1 MKKFKGRNK
10 KNNSFKWL
18 YLILIVYLLHV
29 ISSVMITNNKISF
42 NNDEIVKM
50 FLNSNNLAIKSDENI
65 FKIALKKLSNVDINN
80 PVSLLTNMYPEIEN
94 TSYVSLI
101 TESDDPD
108 EEYNYK
114 DLEKISEHINDPN
127 PANVANPIVYI
138 YNSHQLENYSDD
150 GMEIYDVTPN
160 VMMAAYLLKEKLNK
174 LGISTIV
181 EDTDITELMKLN
193 GWNYNGSYK
202 ASRIAIMAAKNKYDS
217 LKYFIDI
224 HRDSVGKS
232 ISSVTINGKDYAKI
246 LFLVGLENPTYEGNL
261 LMMSELNS
269 MVDKKYPKLSRGIL
283 KKQGKGVNGVYNQDI
298 SSGVMLIE
306 VGGKD
311 NNINEV
317 INTTDALA
325 NILSEYIK
333 ENNNES

>member
-1 MKKFKGRNK
+1 MKKFKGK
-10 KNNSFKWL
+10 KIRKYSFKRLIPVFIVFFL
-18 YLILIVYLLHV
+18 YILT
-29 ISSVMITNNKISF
+29 SDSFMNSKINF
-42 NNDEIVKM
+42 NNDELVKM
-50 FLNSNNLAIKSDENI
+50 FLNSNNAAIKSEENI
-65 FKIALKKLSNVDINN
+65 FKLTLKKLSNVDINN
-80 PVSLLTNMYPEIEN
+80 PVSLLTNMYPEIESS
-94 TSYVSLI
+94 SYVSLI
-101 TESDDPD
+101 TESDAPD
-108 EEYNYK
+108 EEYNYE
-114 DLEKISEHINDPN
+114 DLGKISEHINDPN
-127 PANVANPIVYI
+127 PVDVDNPVVYI

-150 GMEIYDVTPN
+150 GMEIYNVTPN
-160 VMMAAYLLKEKLNK
+160 VMMAAFLLKEKLNK

-181 EDTDITELMKLN
+181 EDTDITNLMKLN

-224 HRDSVGKS
+224 HRDSVGKN

-261 LMMSELNS
+261 LMMSDLNS

-306 VGGKD
+306 IGGKD

-325 NILSEYIK
+325 NILSGYIK
-333 ENNNES
+333 GNDDEE